1 MIRKRETF
9 MSGKARVAGR
19 GEAGFTLI
27 EVIVVIIIL
36 GLLASIIVPRIVG
49 RTDTAKRTA
58 AAVTIKQLESA
69 LKLYRADNGFY
80 PTTDQGLEAL
90 VTKPTTPPVPLRYS
104 ADGYLDKVPTDPWGN
119 QYIYLS
125 PGIHNPDYDIESYG
139 ADGEDGGE
147 GAFADIESWNL

>member
-1 MIRKRETF
+1 MFEQQQSVRRP
-9 MSGKARVAGR
+9 A

-27 EVIVVIIIL
+27 EVIVVVLIL
-36 GLLASIIVPRIVG
+36 GLLASIVVPRIVG

-58 AAVTIKQLESA
+58 AEVTIRQLENA

-90 VTKPTTPPVPLRYS
+90 VHKPTTPPVPLRYNP
-104 ADGYLDKVPTDPWGN
+104 DGYLDKVPKDPWGN
-119 QYIYLS
+119 DYIYLS
-125 PGIHNPDYDIESYG
+125 PGIHNRDYDIESYG

-147 GAFADIESWNL
+147 GPFADIESWNLDQQQ

>member
-1 MIRKRETF
+1 MQIRERAE
-9 MSGKARVAGR
+9 VAR

-27 EVIVVIIIL
+27 EVIVVVLIL
-36 GLLASIIVPRIVG
+36 GLLASIVVPRIVG

-58 AAVTIKQLESA
+58 AAVTIRQLENA

-90 VTKPTTPPVPLRYS
+90 VNKPTTSPVPLRYNP
-104 ADGYLDKVPTDPWGN
+104 DGYLDKVPKDPWGN
-119 QYIYLS
+119 DYIYLS
-125 PGIHNPDYDIESYG
+125 PGIHNRDYDIESYG

-147 GAFADIESWNL
+147 GAFADIESWNLE

>member
-1 MIRKRETF
+1 MV
-9 MSGKARVAGR
+9 GNARVVGR

-27 EVIVVIIIL
+27 EVVVVIIIL
-36 GLLASIIVPRIVG
+36 GLLASIVVPRIVG

-90 VTKPTTPPVPLRYS
+90 VSPPTTAPVPLRYNP
-104 ADGYLDKVPTDPWGN
+104 DGYLDKVPLDPWGN
-119 QYIYLS
+119 RYIYLQ
-125 PGIHNPDYDIESYG
+125 PGIHAEYDIESYG

-147 GAFADIESWNL
+147 GAFADIESWNM

>member
-1 MIRKRETF
+1 MAGNERIT
-9 MSGKARVAGR
+9 GR

-27 EVIVVIIIL
+27 EVVVVIIIL
-36 GLLASIIVPRIVG
+36 GLLASIVVPRIVG

-58 AAVTIKQLESA
+58 AEVTIKQLESA

-80 PTTDQGLEAL
+80 PTTDQGLDAL
-90 VTKPTTPPVPLRYS
+90 VSKPTTTPIPLRY
-104 ADGYLDKVPTDPWGN
+104 ADDAYLDKVPTDPWGN
-119 QYIYLS
+119 QYIYLR
-125 PGIHNPDYDIESYG
+125 PGANGRDYDIESYG

>member
-1 MIRKRETF
+1 MVGNT
-9 MSGKARVAGR
+9 RVVRR

-27 EVIVVIIIL
+27 EVVVVIIIL
-36 GLLASIIVPRIVG
+36 GLLASIVVPRIVG

-58 AAVTIKQLESA
+58 AEVTIKQLESA

-90 VTKPTTPPVPLRYS
+90 VTPPATAPVPLRYNPE
-104 ADGYLDKVPTDPWGN
+104 GYLDKVPTDPWGN
-119 QYIYLS
+119 HYIYLS
-125 PGIHNPDYDIESYG
+125 PGIHSPDYDIESYG

-147 GAFADIESWNL
+147 GTFADIESWNL

>member
-1 MIRKRETF
+1 MAGNE
-9 MSGKARVAGR
+9 RVTGR

-27 EVIVVIIIL
+27 EVVVVIIIL
-36 GLLASIIVPRIVG
+36 GLLASIVVPRIVG

-58 AAVTIKQLESA
+58 AEVTIKQLESA

-90 VTKPTTPPVPLRYS
+90 VTKPTTTPVPLRY
-104 ADGYLDKVPTDPWGN
+104 AEDGYLDKVPTDPWGN
-119 QYIYLS
+119 QYIYLY
-125 PGIHNPDYDIESYG
+125 PGIHGEYDIESYG

>member
-1 MIRKRETF
+1 MVDNE
-9 MSGKARVAGR
+9 RVTGR

-27 EVIVVIIIL
+27 EVVVVIIIL
-36 GLLASIIVPRIVG
+36 GLLASIVVPRIVG

-58 AAVTIKQLESA
+58 AEVTIKQLESA

-80 PTTDQGLEAL
+80 PTTDQGLDAL
-90 VTKPTTPPVPLRYS
+90 VTQPTTTPTPLRY
-104 ADGYLDKVPTDPWGN
+104 AAEGYLDKVPTDPWGN

-125 PGIHNPDYDIESYG
+125 PGVHNPDYDIESYG